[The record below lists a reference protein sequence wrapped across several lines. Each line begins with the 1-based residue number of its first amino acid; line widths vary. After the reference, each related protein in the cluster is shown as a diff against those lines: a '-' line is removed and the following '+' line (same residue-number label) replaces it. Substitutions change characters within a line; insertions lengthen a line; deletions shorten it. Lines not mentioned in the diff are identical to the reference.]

1 MIKKEEVHHV
11 AQLARLGLTEKE
23 IEKMQ
28 KDLSSIL
35 DYIEKLKE
43 VDISNVDFFLSSANL
58 RNVMREDEAKEKT
71 KVKKEKLLELAPDI
85 KEGYLKT
92 KQIL

>member
-1 MIKKEEVHHV
+1 MIKKQEVYHIAH
-11 AQLARLGLTEKE
+11 LARLGLSEKE

-28 KDLSSIL
+28 KDLFSIL

-43 VDISNVDFFLSSANL
+43 VDISNVDFFISSANI